1 MKSNSLLLIFT
12 KNPQLGKVKT
22 RLAKDVGNQVAL
34 DIYKILL
41 EHTLSVTQNLKVFK
55 EVFYSEEIIENDL
68 WNPVFFGKKLQRGIN
83 LGERMENAF
92 RSSFERGFKKVV
104 IIGSDLLDLKT
115 EDLLNAFENLD
126 SSDYVLGPAQD
137 GGYYLFGM
145 KKPEEKVFKNKKWGT
160 DSVFAETMKD
170 LESQN
175 VTLLEV
181 RNDIDTFEDI
191 QDCDAL
197 QHFAKYKI

>member
-55 EVFYSEEIIENDL
+55 EVYYSEEIIENDL

-115 EDLLNAFENLD
+115 EDLLTAFENLD